1 MVSCYLIQYDIIQ
14 YNDIH
19 IRYIIYM
26 GAHLHVPSP
35 LPLMAMQA
43 LVIQAGERLAQVMS
57 ELLTHRCRK
66 WVTKSSKSFREL
78 LVYSEE
84 VLYKVN

>member
-1 MVSCYLIQYDIIQ
+1 
-14 YNDIH
+14 
-19 IRYIIYM
+19 M

-66 WVTKSSKSFREL
+66 WVMKSWQIL
-78 LVYSEE
+78 PEE
-84 VLYKVN
+84 VGIITHKHPRVIGIYRDFP